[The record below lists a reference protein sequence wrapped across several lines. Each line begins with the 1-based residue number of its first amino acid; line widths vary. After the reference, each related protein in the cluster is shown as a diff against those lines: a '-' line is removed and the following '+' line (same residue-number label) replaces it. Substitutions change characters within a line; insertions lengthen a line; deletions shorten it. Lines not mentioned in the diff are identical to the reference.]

1 MEKGCSF
8 SGYGLGLRPP
18 HYSQVT
24 TNRPRIDFFEII
36 SENFMTKARGP
47 LSILESLRDEYPI
60 AMHGVSLS
68 IGSKEKISVDYLERL
83 KDLADFLKPAFV
95 SDHLCFTQVGH
106 HNSHDL
112 LPLSLTDDNL
122 KNISERIDFVQNYLG
137 RRVLLE
143 NPSVYVAY
151 RNDEFTEFEF
161 FNELVDR
168 TGCGILLDI
177 NNLFVNQF
185 NLGVDARHYVAN
197 LNKEA
202 IGYFHLSGHT
212 QNDSVIIDTHDQPVC
227 AEVWTLYSEIKGIL
241 PEVPVLLEWDDNIP
255 TFDVLVSELGRARV
269 AFTANLGDETIE
281 RIKISN
287 QKPRPSQESKSNSSE
302 VMLFESITGPV
313 VELIPPQIK
322 GILSDQTKTSSSH
335 GFMVYHNAYYV
346 RITSVMKEIYPACLF
361 IMEEEGFSQTV
372 YEYLQHYRPHHYSV
386 TWAGQYFSDFLKK
399 VPLTFDFGVAPEL
412 LSELARLEWLQVES
426 FHSERGPILFDKQAI
441 FESRKFDFERSQVR
455 LDRSV
460 RVFDSKW
467 NIVETFLTFQKG
479 MIPSKPKQEDS
490 YALIFAPLGK
500 VVLGE
505 LKKSE
510 YLLINSW
517 IEGSTV
523 LREDLSEDEVH
534 QAATL
539 FSRMLNLNLITEIV

>member
-1 MEKGCSF
+1 MVE
-8 SGYGLGLRPP
+8 
-18 HYSQVT
+18 
-24 TNRPRIDFFEII
+24 
-36 SENFMTKARGP
+36 
-47 LSILESLRDEYPI
+47 
-60 AMHGVSLS
+60 
-68 IGSKEKISVDYLERL
+68 
-83 KDLADFLKPAFV
+83 
-95 SDHLCFTQVGH
+95 
-106 HNSHDL
+106 
-112 LPLSLTDDNL
+112 
-122 KNISERIDFVQNYLG
+122 
-137 RRVLLE
+137 
-143 NPSVYVAY
+143 
-151 RNDEFTEFEF
+151 
-161 FNELVDR
+161 R

-177 NNLFVNQF
+177 NSLFVNQF
-185 NLGVDARHYVAN
+185 NLGVDARCYVAN

-202 IGYFHLSGHT
+202 IGYLHLSGHT
-212 QNDSVIIDTHDQPVC
+212 RNDLALIDTHDRPVC
-227 AEVWTLYSEIKGIL
+227 AEVWTLYNEIKGIL
-241 PEVPVLLEWDDNIP
+241 PYVPVLLEWDDSIP
-255 TFDVLVSELGRARV
+255 TFDLLVSELGRARIP
-269 AFTANLGDETIE
+269 FTANFVDENIE
-281 RIKISN
+281 RLKSSH
-287 QKPRPSQESKSNSSE
+287 QKQKTSQEFESNSSE
-302 VMLFESITGPV
+302 EMLFASVTGPA

-322 GILSDQTKTSSSH
+322 GILSDQTGTSSAD
-335 GFMVYHNAYYV
+335 GFMVYHNAYYT

-361 IMEEEGFSQTV
+361 IMEEEGFSQAV
-372 YEYLQHYRPHHYSV
+372 YEYLQNYRPHHYSV
-386 TWAGQYFSDFLKK
+386 TWAGQCFPEFLKE

-426 FHSERGPILFDKQAI
+426 FHSERGPILFDKKAI
-441 FESRKFDFERSQVR
+441 FEARNFDFERSRVR

-490 YALIFAPLGK
+490 YALIFAPLGT